1 MAIGRTGRH
10 FQAAF
15 FAFYLFTFPPF
26 IVETAFYFPVMAM
39 GIRNMLRASLRLG
52 GEGGKDNGGM
62 QGGQETEVEAYG
74 EKSKDG
80 EGPFG

>member
-1 MAIGRTGRH
+1 
-10 FQAAF
+10 
-15 FAFYLFTFPPF
+15 
-26 IVETAFYFPVMAM
+26 M

-52 GEGGKDNGGM
+52 GEGGMGNGGM

>member
-1 MAIGRTGRH
+1 
-10 FQAAF
+10 
-15 FAFYLFTFPPF
+15 
-26 IVETAFYFPVMAM
+26 M

-62 QGGQETEVEAYG
+62 QGGQGVEVEARG

-80 EGPFG
+80 EEPFG